1 MRIRYRQRR
10 ASTEAAL
17 ARVLPETR
25 ISGARAGLYA
35 LVELPGMG
43 DEPAILRAAAGAGI
57 GVEGATASR
66 ISGTGPPG
74 LLLGHANLSEPAI
87 ERGIERLAAAIGSL

>member
-1 MRIRYRQRR
+1 MTRSRSSSDALRVPRR
-10 ASTEAAL
+10 AMSARL
-17 ARVLPETR
+17 ARGR
-25 ISGARAGLYA
+25 GLRNT

-43 DEPAILRAAAGAGI
+43 DGPAILRAAAGAGI

-87 ERGIERLAAAIGSL
+87 ERGIERLAAAVGSL